1 VNLKEPEVLAAGM
14 LTMAVCLVLHAV
26 FMFLVFRAQISFR
39 DRFPQAKGITLV
51 VPTILIATVLMVVSS
66 ILQILIW
73 FGVLH
78 LFGSFSSVQD
88 ALYFSGT
95 TYTTLGTG
103 KHVLVAPYRVLEP
116 LEAMNGTLASGLNT
130 AVLFAILTN
139 LARKHSTLGEFF
151 R

>member
-1 VNLKEPEVLAAGM
+1 MNLKEPEVLAAGM
-14 LTMAVCLVLHAV
+14 LTMALCLVIHSV
-26 FMFLVFRAQISFR
+26 FMFLVLRSQIAFRT
-39 DRFPQAKGITLV
+39 RFPRAAGFALV
-51 VPTILIATVLMVVSS
+51 VPTILLATVLMVVSS
-66 ILQILIW
+66 ILQILVW

-78 LFGSFSSVQD
+78 LFGSFPSASD

-116 LEAMNGTLASGLNT
+116 LEAMNGTLAAGLNT
-130 AVLFAILTN
+130 AVLFAILAN